1 MRLAPTPRAQRVS
14 RAGVICAF
22 YGALTGA
29 AVLIGALRGHAN
41 VFVAA
46 GRSTPSV
53 MRLGIGLLLG
63 IGIGLGAVFATRV
76 MTHRL
81 QWARVLH
88 QEFHAL
94 VQGLNAREI
103 VVLAITSAIAEE
115 AFFRGALQPMIGLFP
130 QAGLFAAMHFR
141 PRKRF
146 YPWTAMSLAVGLAFG
161 LLASWLGDLSAP
173 IVAHFTINLLN
184 LGYIAR
190 TELRA

>member
-1 MRLAPTPRAQRVS
+1 M
-14 RAGVICAF
+14 ICVF
-22 YGALTGA
+22 YGALLAAAIGLGA
-29 AVLIGALRGHAN
+29 VRGHAN
-41 VFVAA
+41 VFATMGTSV
-46 GRSTPSV
+46 STTTT
-53 MRLGIGLLLG
+53 LLLG
-63 IGIGLGAVFATRV
+63 PLLGLAIGLGAVFATRV

-94 VQGLNAREI
+94 VQGLEAREI
-103 VVLAITSAIAEE
+103 FLLALTSSIAEE
-115 AFFRGALQPMIGLFP
+115 AFFRGALQPMIGVVP
-130 QAGLFAAMHFR
+130 QAALFAAMHFK

-146 YPWTAMSLAVGLAFG
+146 YPWTAMSLAVGLGFG
-161 LLASWLGDLSAP
+161 LLTTWTGNLAAA